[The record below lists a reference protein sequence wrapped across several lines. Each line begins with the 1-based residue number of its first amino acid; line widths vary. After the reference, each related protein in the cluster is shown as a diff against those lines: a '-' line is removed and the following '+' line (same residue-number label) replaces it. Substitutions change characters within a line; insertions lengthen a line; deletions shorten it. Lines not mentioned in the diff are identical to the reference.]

1 MTGVGAGR
9 NHRGP
14 FRVSRSVPSGDVPLV
29 TVRAGTSEAAEQ
41 VSGDCGERPM
51 LDDREEKI
59 LRDLERQMDGELGS
73 RVRRRGTRLAASLWW
88 RVTLAVLGVVLG
100 VFLMS
105 LALVGNGLLLI
116 VMGAIPLGLWYRR
129 RQGERPAAPPS

>member
-1 MTGVGAGR
+1 
-9 NHRGP
+9 
-14 FRVSRSVPSGDVPLV
+14 
-29 TVRAGTSEAAEQ
+29 
-41 VSGDCGERPM
+41 M